1 MEPLALLGGPPVRA
15 TRLPYA
21 RQTIEADDT
30 AAVQAA
36 LGEDW
41 ITQGPIVAR
50 FEQTLA
56 ARASV
61 AHAVAFS
68 SGTAALHGACWAAG
82 LGPGDEAITTPLTF
96 ASKASQAAMSLDF
109 TTLPATAGA

>member
-1 MEPLALLGGPPVRA
+1 MEPLALQGGPPVRA

-21 RQTIEADDT
+21 RQTVEADDA
-30 AAVQAA
+30 AAVQ
-36 LGEDW
+36 
-41 ITQGPIVAR
+41 
-50 FEQTLA
+50 A

-68 SGTAALHGACWAAG
+68 SGTAALHAACWAAG

-96 ASKASQAAMSLDF
+96 A
-109 TTLPATAGA
+109 ATAAAVVYQGARPVFADIDRATLNVD